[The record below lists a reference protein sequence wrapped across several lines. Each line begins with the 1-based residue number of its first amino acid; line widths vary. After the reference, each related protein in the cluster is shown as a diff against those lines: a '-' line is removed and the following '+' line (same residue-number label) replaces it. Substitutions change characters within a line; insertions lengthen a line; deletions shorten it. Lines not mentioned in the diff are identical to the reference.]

1 MTEVKICGITR
12 LEDALVCAEAG
23 VDALGFIFHEKS
35 ARYIDPRR
43 AAKMAHHIP
52 PRIVR
57 VGVFVDS
64 PPDQVRHIA
73 LEVGLDMFQFHGQE
87 SPDYCA
93 LFDPNRAIKAV
104 FPGKPETP
112 PWEEYPARA
121 LLIDTY
127 SPLLA
132 GGTGKTTDWD
142 FAALAARRLRIIL
155 AGGLNPDNIADA
167 ITIVRSRA
175 VDINSGVELAPGIKD
190 RQKVL
195 TVMNLIRSLKGK
207 ALADASCFFK
217 AT

>member
-52 PRIVR
+52 PGIVR

-93 LFDPNRAIKAV
+93 LFDPNRVIKAV

-112 PWEEYPARA
+112 RRGEYPARA

-155 AGGLNPDNIADA
+155 AGGLNPDNIAAA
-167 ITIVRSRA
+167 ITIVRPRA

-207 ALADASCFFK
+207 ALADESCFLK